1 MAFDHTP
8 TAGADWHP
16 THNAATQTAGK
27 MRLLILIAFTVFQFR
42 DLTFFPAKRSGKRHG
57 HGPKEKKHSI
67 HGRSIRLFFMAP
79 QMCCIKSI
87 CRHPIP
93 TSAIRDQVSQGPR
106 TTPASDGRFQDLAMN
121 PSAA

>member
-1 MAFDHTP
+1 MKLSDFDYNL
-8 TAGADWHP
+8 DES
-16 THNAATQTAGK
+16 
-27 MRLLILIAFTVFQFR
+27 LIAQVPSQKRENSRLMHLIRKNEVIDSHSLYHFSQLFTM
-42 DLTFFPAKRSGKRHG
+42 P
-57 HGPKEKKHSI
+57 
-67 HGRSIRLFFMAP
+67 
-79 QMCCIKSI
+79 I